1 MLLLLLLSVFLFAA
15 GEEAPLSIHALCD
28 QSVRNY
34 RLLTPPEAEANVD
47 NGSQRNCAC
56 QMVHQAPWGAAK
68 VHIDCSALDLQT
80 ELVQATHMPFGSQL
94 LDLSWNKLTRLP
106 RFSLNVDQLEVYRL
120 HNNHIEKLTRGD
132 LTGLTALREL
142 DLSNNALA
150 SLDFDTFKDLGALET
165 LKMGYNVLQELPES
179 LFRPMKQ
186 LRHLTLS
193 GNNLNELLREKNLIY
208 DLQVS
213 ESLEVLELEYC
224 QLTWLSV
231 ESAGALQELRLR
243 GNGFFRQLPLL
254 PPSVELLDMSAN
266 PVRRLDMFYDG
277 QLGHLQVLLLEDMP
291 NLYLL
296 DFSSLTTHP
305 SLRKISLQNSRNFTY
320 LSEGSGVDH
329 PLQQLREL
337 KLTGTKV
344 RKISKGL
351 KEYMPSVKVIALD
364 GCPMVCDCDL
374 KWLMGGRLGIVTN
387 GVCDKP
393 LSIRDQNIDGLV
405 PESIKNCSELSR
417 VMFRVINGV
426 LVLFL
431 LVLCAV
437 AMYFLVMGCRP
448 SKKFFVR
455 QRMGV
460 QSPYSRITVEPIGE
474 TYRPTTISQG

>member
-47 NGSQRNCAC
+47 NGSQRNCPC
-56 QMVHQAPWGAAK
+56 QMVNQAPWGAAK

-120 HNNHIEKLTRGD
+120 HNNHIEKLTRED

-393 LSIRDQNIDGLV
+393 LSIRDQNIDGLA